1 MNTILPIILLAIL
14 VVALVPLAMCAGKY
28 LGRRVAANSLTHP
41 DGQISLKAEEV
52 IATRYLLGKF
62 GTTSAQV
69 LIADAGERPIGIIED
84 TADSADVS
92 ATRPVAVALLGATKG
107 TKRMISA
114 GVIPADVDVYSVG
127 GGKVDILADA
137 AEDDWLVGRSVT
149 AATAAD
155 QEIVVIPVLP
165 VDQKPGA

>member
-1 MNTILPIILLAIL
+1 MNPILPILLL
-14 VVALVPLAMCAGKY
+14 VALAVAFVPLAICAGKAA
-28 LGRRVAANSLTHP
+28 GRRVAANSLIRP
-41 DGQISLKAEEV
+41 DGQVSLKAEEV

-84 TADSADVS
+84 EADSDD
-92 ATRPVAVALLGATKG
+92 ATAGRPLNCALLGATKG

-137 AEDDWLVGRSVT
+137 ATGDYRVGRSIT
-149 AATAAD
+149 ASTAAD
-155 QEIVVIPVLP
+155 QEIVVVPELP
-165 VDQKPGA
+165 TYTKPA